1 MTLDDAIKFIL
12 QTIGSNPVAE
22 TVPIEKS
29 SRRFLAER
37 LSSNDDI
44 PPFDNSQVDGYAVN
58 TNHIQLNTPITIS
71 QRIPAGSNPYELEKS
86 TTARIF
92 TGAVIPESSD
102 AIVMQEEVKIENGQA
117 VFVKKILPGQFI
129 RKRGCDLKKN
139 QIFFERGRL
148 LSAADVG
155 MCASV
160 GLKNLQVFKKLK
172 IGVFSSGDELKQP
185 GEKLNA
191 GEIYDSNRPMILS
204 LIKALGIDTLD
215 MGCLPDDLNQTIK
228 QIANAS
234 DKVDII
240 LTCGGVSV
248 GEEDHI
254 KAAVETLGSINLW
267 KIKIKPGK
275 PFAFGYIGKTAF
287 MGMPGNPVSAWVTF
301 ALLCRPY
308 IIKRAGGNVPGNS
321 TLFLESNF
329 EWSKPN
335 DRQEFLRGKINEDG
349 KLEIFKNQNSQIL
362 SSICFSE
369 GLIEIPTKTS
379 VRKGDKLR
387 YYPFSMIL

>member
-12 QTIGSNPVAE
+12 QTIGLNPESE

-29 SRRFLAER
+29 SKRFLAER

-71 QRIPAGSNPYELEKS
+71 QRIPAGSNPYELAKS

-92 TGAVIPESSD
+92 TGAVIPKSSD
-102 AIVMQEEVKIENGQA
+102 AVVMQEEVKIENGQA
-117 VFVKKILPGQFI
+117 VFEKKILPGQFI

-155 MCASV
+155 LCASV

-204 LIKALGIDTLD
+204 LIKALGLDTLD

-228 QIANAS
+228 KIANAS

-308 IIKRAGGNVPGNS
+308 IIKRAGGNVPVNS

-329 EWSKPN
+329 EWSKSN

>member
-12 QTIGSNPVAE
+12 QTIGSNPESE

-92 TGAVIPESSD
+92 TGAVIPKSSD

-172 IGVFSSGDELKQP
+172 VGVFSSGDELKQP

-204 LIKALGIDTLD
+204 LIKALGLDTLD

-379 VRKGDKLR
+379 VSKGDKLR

>member
-12 QTIGSNPVAE
+12 QTIGLNPESE

-29 SRRFLAER
+29 SKRFLAER

-71 QRIPAGSNPYELEKS
+71 QRIPAGSNPYELAKS

-92 TGAVIPESSD
+92 TGAVIPKSSD
-102 AIVMQEEVKIENGQA
+102 AVVMQEEVKIENGQA
-117 VFVKKILPGQFI
+117 VFEKKILPGQFI

-204 LIKALGIDTLD
+204 LIKALGLDTLD

-228 QIANAS
+228 KIANAS

-308 IIKRAGGNVPGNS
+308 IIKRAGGNVPVNS

-329 EWSKPN
+329 EWSKSN

-387 YYPFSMIL
+387 YYTFSMIL

>member
-12 QTIGSNPVAE
+12 QTIGSNPESE

-71 QRIPAGSNPYELEKS
+71 QRIPAGSDPYELEKS

-92 TGAVIPESSD
+92 TGAVIPKSSD

-172 IGVFSSGDELKQP
+172 VGVFSSGDELKQP

-369 GLIEIPTKTS
+369 GLIEIPIKTS
-379 VRKGDKLR
+379 VSKGDKLR

>member
-12 QTIGSNPVAE
+12 QTIGSNPESE

-92 TGAVIPESSD
+92 TGAVIPKSSD

-369 GLIEIPTKTS
+369 GLIEIPIKTS
-379 VRKGDKLR
+379 VSKGDKLR

>member
-12 QTIGSNPVAE
+12 QTIGSNPESE

-92 TGAVIPESSD
+92 TGAVIPKSSD

-204 LIKALGIDTLD
+204 LIKALGLDTLD

-369 GLIEIPTKTS
+369 GLIEIPIKTS
-379 VRKGDKLR
+379 VSKGDKLR

>member
-12 QTIGSNPVAE
+12 QTIGSNPESE

-92 TGAVIPESSD
+92 TGAVIPKSSD

-172 IGVFSSGDELKQP
+172 VGVFSSGDELKQP

-204 LIKALGIDTLD
+204 LIKALGLDTLD

-308 IIKRAGGNVPGNS
+308 LIKRAGGNVPGNS

-379 VRKGDKLR
+379 VSKGDKLR